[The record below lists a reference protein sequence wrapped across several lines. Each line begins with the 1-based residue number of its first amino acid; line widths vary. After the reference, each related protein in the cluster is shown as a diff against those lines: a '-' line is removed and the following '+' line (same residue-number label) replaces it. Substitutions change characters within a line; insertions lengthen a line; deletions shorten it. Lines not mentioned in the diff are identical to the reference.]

1 MGAMLFPISME
12 IFPKPIKI
20 PKFVALV
27 FEVQS
32 AIKMENI
39 KTDQPAST
47 ASTPIM
53 AIDEISSEVSELKL
67 LTAKK
72 IKACPVIKNNRRN
85 LFEK

>member
-1 MGAMLFPISME
+1 MGAMLFPINMD

-47 ASTPIM
+47 ASTLIM

-72 IKACPVIKNNRRN
+72 IKACPVIKNSRRN

>member
-1 MGAMLFPISME
+1 MLFPISMD

-39 KTDQPAST
+39 KLNYVAHVDNLQS
-47 ASTPIM
+47 M
-53 AIDEISSEVSELKL
+53 KFHN
-67 LTAKK
+67 LTQNGPYFDAHL
-72 IKACPVIKNNRRN
+72 CP
-85 LFEK
+85 L

>member
-1 MGAMLFPISME
+1 MLFPISME

-47 ASTPIM
+47 ASTPII
-53 AIDEISSEVSELKL
+53 AIDEIRSEVSALKL
-67 LTAKK
+67 LNARK
-72 IKACPVIKNNRRN
+72 IKACPEIKNSRRN
-85 LFEK
+85 LFEI

>member
-1 MGAMLFPISME
+1 MLFPISMDL
-12 IFPKPIKI
+12 FPKPIKI

-32 AIKMENI
+32 AIKMEKI

-47 ASTPIM
+47 ASTPII
-53 AIDEISSEVSELKL
+53 AIDEISSEVSKLKL
-67 LTAKK
+67 LTARK
-72 IKACPVIKNNRRN
+72 IKACPVIKNSRRN

>member
-1 MGAMLFPISME
+1 MLFPINMD

-72 IKACPVIKNNRRN
+72 IKACPVIKNSRRN

>member
-1 MGAMLFPISME
+1 MFPISVD

-32 AIKMENI
+32 AIRMENI

-53 AIDEISSEVSELKL
+53 AIDEIRSEVSELKL

>member
-1 MGAMLFPISME
+1 MLFPISME

-32 AIKMENI
+32 AIRMENI

-47 ASTPIM
+47 ASTPII
-53 AIDEISSEVSELKL
+53 AIDEIRSEVSELKL
-67 LTAKK
+67 LTARK
-72 IKACPVIKNNRRN
+72 IKACPVIKNSRIN

>member
-1 MGAMLFPISME
+1 MLFPISME

-32 AIKMENI
+32 AIRMENI

-47 ASTPIM
+47 ASTPMM
-53 AIDEISSEVSELKL
+53 AIDEIRSEVSELKL
-67 LTAKK
+67 LTARK
-72 IKACPVIKNNRRN
+72 IKACPVIKNRRRN

>member
-1 MGAMLFPISME
+1 MLFPISME

-32 AIKMENI
+32 AIRMENI

-47 ASTPIM
+47 ASTPMM
-53 AIDEISSEVSELKL
+53 AIDEIRSEVSELKL
-67 LTAKK
+67 LTARK
-72 IKACPVIKNNRRN
+72 IKACPVIKNKRRN
-85 LFEK
+85 LFKK

>member
-1 MGAMLFPISME
+1 MLFPISID

-39 KTDQPAST
+39 K
-47 ASTPIM
+47 I
-53 AIDEISSEVSELKL
+53 ISDIQLQDLVDNLYYAL
-67 LTAKK
+67 LDNCSDNPNK
-72 IKACPVIKNNRRN
+72 IREEGEKNG
-85 LFEK
+85 

>member
-1 MGAMLFPISME
+1 MLFPISVE

-47 ASTPIM
+47 ASTLIM
-53 AIDEISSEVSELKL
+53 AIDEISSEVSKLKL
-67 LTAKK
+67 LTARK
-72 IKACPVIKNNRRN
+72 IKACPVIKNSRRN